1 MSFVDYL
8 EKAGLAR
15 ANWRRMEL
23 LVERWLVWL
32 KSKSLTLEKTGYAEL
47 LDYIG
52 HLQSLEKSTYTINRT
67 LQTIS
72 HYYRYKKLEDVAF
85 GVRVRGTTQGV
96 VGKLFTAEE
105 LVKIYESYE
114 QIKDSVYYHYTDKLV
129 LGLIVFQGLELGE
142 LERLELRDIDL
153 EKGTLQAPSM
163 RFRQPRVLS
172 LDARQILAWQTYL
185 RDVRPGLTN
194 VYGDESLSEKLLA
207 PQADVRDRIHH
218 QLKRLSERV
227 KAQALEKLDLKIKK
241 LGQLRQSR
249 IAIWVELYGLRK
261 AQYLSG
267 LRNVMSVER
276 YQKSKL
282 EDLQKAVVKHHP
294 LR

>member
-1 MSFVDYL
+1 MKFVEYL
-8 EKAGLAR
+8 ERAGLVR
-15 ANWRRMEL
+15 KNWRRMEL
-23 LVERWLVWL
+23 LAERWLAWL
-32 KSKSLTLEKTGYAEL
+32 KTRKLTPESAGYAEL

-52 HLQSLEKSTYTINRT
+52 HLQSLEKSTYTINRA

-72 HYYRYKKLEDVAF
+72 HYYRYRELEDVAF
-85 GVRVRGTTQGV
+85 GVRVRGATQGV

-105 LVKIYESYE
+105 LVQIYESYE
-114 QIKDSVYYHYTDKLV
+114 QIKDSVSYYYTDKLV

-163 RFRQPRVLS
+163 RFRQPRTLA
-172 LDARQILAWQTYL
+172 LDARQILSWQTYL
-185 RDVRPGLTN
+185 QDVRPLLKS
-194 VYGDESLSEKLLA
+194 VYEEEELSEKLLA

-227 KAQALEKLDLKIKK
+227 KAQALEKLGLKIKK

-249 IAIWVELYGLRK
+249 IAVWVDLHGLRK

-282 EDLQKAVVKHHP
+282 EDLQKAVGKHHP
-294 LR
+294 LK